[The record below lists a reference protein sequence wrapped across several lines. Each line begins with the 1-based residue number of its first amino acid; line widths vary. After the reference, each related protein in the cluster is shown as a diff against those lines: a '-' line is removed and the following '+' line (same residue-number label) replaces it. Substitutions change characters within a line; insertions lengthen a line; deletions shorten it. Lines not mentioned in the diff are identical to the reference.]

1 MLDLFTAAW
10 MDGAE
15 GRYCIQGLAAN
26 CRFSPCLEAN
36 EISCCGDCEFVR
48 NCSAPC
54 EAFRR
59 KE

>member
-1 MLDLFTAAW
+1 MTDLFTAAW
-10 MDGAE
+10 MDGNE
-15 GRYCIQGLAAN
+15 ERYCIQGLADD

-36 EISCCGDCEFVR
+36 EISCCGECDHVR
-48 NCSAPC
+48 SCSAPC